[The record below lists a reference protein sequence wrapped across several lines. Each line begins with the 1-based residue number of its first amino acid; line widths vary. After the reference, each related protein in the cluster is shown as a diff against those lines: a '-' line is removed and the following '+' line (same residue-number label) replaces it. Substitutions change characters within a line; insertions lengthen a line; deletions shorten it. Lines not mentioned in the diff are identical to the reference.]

1 MLKDHSSAILYDD
14 VRVPICQRLQGD
26 PWRWRWLGK
35 VSVTSLLLLLLIG
48 STFALTGCGGLS
60 EFDEFGIL

>member
-1 MLKDHSSAILYDD
+1 MFAYQPVKGYKENH
-14 VRVPICQRLQGD
+14 GD
-26 PWRWRWLGK
+26 GGGSGK